1 MVGSWEELAF
11 SHSNLDKKAW
21 AFLSDFMDL
30 CCVELLDLT
39 IVSLTKYH
47 VDSLVHSGGCVHW
60 CSVLSTLPTNLVA
73 SASVLGVVE
82 RWPALTIWRTST
94 NYAAVRMGKT
104 GLNWTLYPLVAEA
117 RIGNHHFKIRGC
129 PFKKKMRWFVFL
141 SQRFFRLWNFH
152 PQKVMEHVFE
162 CF

>member
-1 MVGSWEELAF
+1 MVGSWEELGF

-60 CSVLSTLPTNLVA
+60 RSVLSTLPTNLVA
-73 SASVLGVVE
+73 CASVLGVVE
-82 RWPALTIWRTST
+82 R
-94 NYAAVRMGKT
+94 
-104 GLNWTLYPLVAEA
+104 
-117 RIGNHHFKIRGC
+117 
-129 PFKKKMRWFVFL
+129 
-141 SQRFFRLWNFH
+141 
-152 PQKVMEHVFE
+152 
-162 CF
+162 